1 MYALAVALEVDGDV
15 RVGWRSGS
23 RRGCACRLACVVVV
37 GGVVVVAG
45 EVVVGDVVVV
55 VVCACCVKWL
65 DLGLWVMLLIAR
77 K

>member
-1 MYALAVALEVDGDV
+1 M
-15 RVGWRSGS
+15 
-23 RRGCACRLACVVVV
+23 VVV
-37 GGVVVVAG
+37 GCVVVVAG

-55 VVCACCVKWL
+55 VVLVCCVKWL

>member
-23 RRGCACRLACVVVV
+23 RRSCTCRLARVVVV
-37 GGVVVVAG
+37 GCVVVVAG

-55 VVCACCVKWL
+55 VVRACCVKWL
-65 DLGLWVMLLIAR
+65 DLGLWVMLCFAR